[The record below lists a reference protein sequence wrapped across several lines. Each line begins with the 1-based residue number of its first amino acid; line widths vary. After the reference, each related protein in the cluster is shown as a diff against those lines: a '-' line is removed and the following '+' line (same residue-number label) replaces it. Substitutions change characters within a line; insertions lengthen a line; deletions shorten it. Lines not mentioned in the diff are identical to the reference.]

1 MTGTRDVH
9 GAGDLGRRAA
19 ARRAQLGLSL
29 EEVAD
34 RAGSTP
40 SYLAYVEE
48 QVPAPGPA
56 FLVRLAD
63 ALETTVQ
70 DLAGFNADLPQGG
83 AAAGHHPRMEE
94 LEEAECW
101 KLLDGHG
108 VGRIAMTGADGPVV
122 FPVNYQVT
130 EGRIVFLTAP
140 DAGLARAASAGTEVA
155 FELDRLD
162 EAFSQGWSVLA
173 VGRTRTLPAGPES
186 ERLRSVMDSKP
197 WAGDGR
203 TTVVTLSPDRV
214 TGRRIRVPGAP
225 GSTEFA
231 PGGGGG

>member
-48 QVPAPGPA
+48 QVPAPGSA

-70 DLAGFNADLPQGG
+70 DLAGFNADHPQGG
-83 AAAGHHPRMEE
+83 ATAGHHPRMEE
-94 LEEAECW
+94 LDEAECW

-108 VGRIAMTGADGPVV
+108 VGRIAMTGAEGPVV

-130 EGRIVFLTAP
+130 DGRIVFLTAP

-173 VGRTRTLPAGPES
+173 VGRTRTPPAGPES

-203 TTVVTLSPDRV
+203 TTVVTLSPDRL

-225 GSTEFA
+225 GTT
-231 PGGGGG
+231 GG

>member
-1 MTGTRDVH
+1 MTGIRDAH
-9 GAGDLGRRAA
+9 AAGDLGRRAA

-29 EEVAD
+29 REVAD
-34 RAGSTP
+34 RTGSTP
-40 SYLAYVEE
+40 GYLAYVEDH
-48 QVPAPGPA
+48 VPAPGPA

-70 DLAGFNADLPQGG
+70 DLAGSGADLPQGG
-83 AAAGHHPRMEE
+83 AAAGHHPRTEE

-101 KLLDGHG
+101 RLLDGHG
-108 VGRIAMTGADGPVV
+108 VGRIAMAGAEGPVV
-122 FPVNYQVT
+122 FPMNYDVAD
-130 EGRIVFLTAP
+130 GRIVLMTAA
-140 DAGLARAASAGTEVA
+140 DSLLARASSTGTDVA

-173 VGRTRTLPAGPES
+173 VGPTRTLPAGPES
-186 ERLRSVMDSKP
+186 EHLRSVMKSDP

-203 TTVVTLSPDRV
+203 TTVVTLAPRRL

-225 GSTEFA
+225 GHATSGPPAGEE
-231 PGGGGG
+231 

>member
-1 MTGTRDVH
+1 MSGTRDAH

-40 SYLAYVEE
+40 SYLAYVED

-63 ALETTVQ
+63 ALETTVR

-83 AAAGHHPRMEE
+83 AAAGHHPRMEK
-94 LEEAECW
+94 LDAAECW
-101 KLLDGHG
+101 RLLDGHG
-108 VGRIAMTGADGPVV
+108 VGRIAMAGAEGPVV
-122 FPVNYQVT
+122 FPVNYHVT
-130 EGRIVFLTAP
+130 GGRIVFMTA
-140 DAGLARAASAGTEVA
+140 AESSLAQASSAGGDVA

-173 VGRTRTLPAGPES
+173 VGPTRTLPAGPES
-186 ERLRSVMDSKP
+186 EHLRSTWDSEP

-203 TTVVTLSPDRV
+203 TTVVALVPKRL
-214 TGRRIRVPGAP
+214 TGRRILVPGAP
-225 GSTEFA
+225 GTASEPDA
-231 PGGGGG
+231 GNG

>member
-1 MTGTRDVH
+1 MRATRDGH

-48 QVPAPGPA
+48 QVPSPGPA

-70 DLAGFNADLPQGG
+70 DLAGFNTDLPQGG
-83 AAAGHHPRMEE
+83 AAPGHHPRMEE
-94 LEEAECW
+94 LDEAECW
-101 KLLDGHG
+101 ALLDGHG
-108 VGRIAMTGADGPVV
+108 IGRIALAGTEGPVV
-122 FPVNYQVT
+122 FPVNYQVAD
-130 EGRIVFLTAP
+130 ERIVFVTA
-140 DAGLARAASAGTEVA
+140 AESGLAQASSAGTEVA

-173 VGRTRTLPAGPES
+173 VGSTRTLPAGPES
-186 ERLRSVMDSKP
+186 ERVRSIMISGP
-197 WAGDGR
+197 WAGDSR
-203 TTVVTLSPDRV
+203 TTVVTLSPRRL
-214 TGRRIRVPGAP
+214 TGRRILVPGAP
-225 GSTEFA
+225 GTATPAQSTD
-231 PGGGGG
+231 GG